1 MCKALTYQTI
11 KQLPE
16 KSAQRPNVTNNQT
29 ELKENS
35 TQGGNVANNQTEF
48 TENNAQRTN
57 VPNNQT
63 QLTENSAQG
72 TTKETIKKNS
82 RNTVRKALTY
92 QNI

>member
-29 ELKENS
+29 ELKEN
-35 TQGGNVANNQTEF
+35 
-48 TENNAQRTN
+48 NAQRTN

-72 TTKETIKKNS
+72 TNIENNKKNS
-82 RNTVRKALTY
+82 RNKVRKALTY
-92 QNI
+92 QTI